1 MVSLGLYIKTM
12 SQSNPS
18 ACCGFISDTSNSSAG
33 YVPGAECYASE
44 ITGNAIDHVNDSDGN
59 IWCSVN
65 GVICDG
71 KTLDNGQDTTLG
83 QCFHESGYNV
93 SSLCSAEALSVQSE
107 NQYVTIVVVA
117 GSLMLLIVISTLRTI
132 FAVFGICQCS
142 SFQDKVANKFECC
155 QSKKCEARW
164 MMSNMGLTFVSF
176 FALWV
181 ISLIFIDEILD
192 DGYSLLAGSNLNTVT
207 EAIYGDTS
215 YDDIANEID
224 ETCDIDGFSFTDG
237 FIWVNYD
244 MEIPGYLLSDF
255 ADGVSFGGMI
265 LTIVELYIVAQL
277 HGLLKKEIE
286 KEEKEQGKGTADV
299 ELGTR

>member
-18 ACCGFISDTSNSSAG
+18 ACCGFISATRNSSDG
-33 YVPGAECYASE
+33 YVPGAECYTRE

-71 KTLDNGQDTTLG
+71 KTLDNGQNTTLG
-83 QCFHESGYNV
+83 QCFNESGYNV

-117 GSLMLLIVISTLRTI
+117 GALMLLIVVSTLRTI
-132 FAVFGICQCS
+132 FDVFGICQCT
-142 SFQDKVANKFECC
+142 VTNKFESIECC

-164 MMSNMGLTFVSF
+164 MMFNMILTFVSF
-176 FALWV
+176 FALWM

-224 ETCDIDGFSFTDG
+224 ETCDINGFSFSDG

-255 ADGVSFGGMI
+255 ADGVSLCGMI
-265 LTIVELYIVAQL
+265 LTFIELYIVMKL
-277 HGLLKKEIE
+277 HDLLKKEIE
-286 KEEKEQGKGTADV
+286 KEEKKKGKGTADV